1 MFAVP
6 GWSVKAPLKKQVED
20 PTKEQG
26 KQKNLKRKRKTPQ
39 TTTVPAVPAV
49 TSTNVEELWGQH
61 IDKNQ
66 SDKPDQKSKKI
77 KKVKEK
83 VNRKSQKAESSDNHQ
98 SKSPHKPQNGSKP
111 PSISK
116 TPQAQAQAAPP
127 QPTAPRPVA
136 TQNVAAPPTG
146 GKLTK
151 LQSAMTSKLS
161 SARFRYLNEHLYT
174 HPSVSSLDLFS
185 SSPDLFPAY
194 HAGFRNQV
202 AKWPENPVTSF
213 LRDVKHRGISLSLPF
228 RSSDDGKLCTLVDL
242 GCGEAPLAAGLVG
255 KKREKV
261 AETGWRGQI
270 GSVGIVVHSFDLVA
284 ANDLISVA
292 DISNLPLAATS
303 ADIAVFCLALMG
315 SNWPTFVDEAWRVL
329 RGGGELWVAEI
340 KSRFPRVGGVGG
352 LAPGRTKIGDK
363 KKPEKGKQQQEDEN
377 EAILADEIDND
388 GANGGKET
396 TDVQPFID
404 ILRAHGFSLA
414 SEKHGAN
421 VDLKNRMF
429 VKMRFLKTHSPS
441 RGKNIGA
448 TVEGNVGKKKWE
460 QPLGTKGNT
469 TKFIE
474 TTKEEDMNEEQEAK
488 ILKPCVYKLR

>member
-6 GWSVKAPLKKQVED
+6 GWSVKAPLKQQVED

-26 KQKNLKRKRKTPQ
+26 KQKNLKRKRQNPLPPS
-39 TTTVPAVPAV
+39 VPTV

-61 IDKNQ
+61 IDHNQ
-66 SDKPDQKSKKI
+66 PDKPDHKSKKN
-77 KKVKEK
+77 KKPKEAPKEK
-83 VNRKSQKAESSDNHQ
+83 SKQKFQKPELKGIHQ
-98 SKSPHKPQNGSKP
+98 EKSPHKQQNGSKST
-111 PSISK
+111 SISK
-116 TPQAQAQAAPP
+116 TPQPHVTAPRNAVAA
-127 QPTAPRPVA
+127 QPTA
-136 TQNVAAPPTG
+136 AAAPTG

-174 HPSVSSLDLFS
+174 HPSTSSLDLFS

-213 LRDVKHRGISLSLPF
+213 LRDVKHRAVSLSLPF
-228 RSSDDGKLCTLVDL
+228 RNSDSGKLCTLVDL
-242 GCGEAPLAAGLVG
+242 GCGEALLAAGLVG

-261 AETGWRGQI
+261 DETGWKGQI

-303 ADIAVFCLALMG
+303 ADIAIFCLALMG

-329 RGGGELWVAEI
+329 RGGGELWVSEI
-340 KSRFPRVGGVGG
+340 KSRFPRVGSVGG

-363 KKPEKGKQQQEDEN
+363 KGEKGKQQQEDEN
-377 EAILADEIDND
+377 DAILADEIDRD
-388 GANGGKET
+388 GENGGKET

-414 SEKHGAN
+414 SEKHGPN
-421 VDLKNRMF
+421 IDLKNKMF
-429 VKMRFLKTHSPS
+429 VKMRFLKTHSPA
-441 RGKNIGA
+441 RGKNTGA

-460 QPLGTKGNT
+460 QPQGTKGNT

-474 TTKEEDMNEEQEAK
+474 TTKEEDMDEEQEAK
-488 ILKPCVYKLR
+488 ILKPCVYKQR